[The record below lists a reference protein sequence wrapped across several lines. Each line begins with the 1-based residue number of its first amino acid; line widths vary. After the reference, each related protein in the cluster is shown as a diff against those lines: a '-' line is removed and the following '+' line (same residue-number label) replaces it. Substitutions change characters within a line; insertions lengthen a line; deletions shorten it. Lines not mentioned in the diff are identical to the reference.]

1 MGRRAGTYD
10 PLVRSKLLGQLY
22 DRPSRLTLQERR
34 SYAANK
40 EAVVYLRNS
49 DVDN

>member
-1 MGRRAGTYD
+1 M
-10 PLVRSKLLGQLY
+10 SQLRCQLNY
-22 DRPSRLTLQERR
+22 RPSRLTLQERR

>member
-1 MGRRAGTYD
+1 MSQ
-10 PLVRSKLLGQLY
+10 LLFKLNY
-22 DRPSRLTLQERR
+22 RPGRLTRQERR